1 MAAKYA
7 AKGGASTLII
17 EKDPEIGIPVH
28 CAGLISKRAVE
39 ESELK
44 EVRTFIMNRIKGAII
59 HSPNYDMQLE
69 ARESAYAIMR
79 DHFDRALAKEAMNSG
94 AEIITGC
101 KVVGIKLSGGELR
114 IQIVDTKTKGKMEE
128 IGAKVVIGA
137 DGVRAGVAEMAG
149 MGVKRNLLSCVQ
161 VEGYYDSEG
170 VYAEI
175 FASREIAPGFF
186 AWAIP
191 LNDRIARIGLCIDKR
206 FSSPYST
213 PLAFLKRFLLHEPH
227 MAKRY
232 RGSYYRYTG
241 GVIPIAA
248 GLKPQKTVKI
258 VKDRGKGRG
267 KGILLVG
274 DAAAQ
279 VKPISGGGVYYGLRC
294 GKIAGE
300 VAAKAAST
308 GDMQLLKHYDRRWH
322 REIGKEI
329 AFGIWVHRLRCVLG
343 DDDLDRIFRALGRE
357 RRRVEEKG
365 DMDYPSLILREFI
378 KEPEFIKLAVKN
390 IIRYMYIYGRW
401 SKYYGNGE
409 E

>member
-7 AKGGASTLII
+7 AKSGVSTLII
-17 EKDPEIGIPVH
+17 EKDPEIGIPVR

-44 EVRTFIMNRIKGAII
+44 GVRNFIRNRLKGAII

-69 ARESAYAIMR
+69 ARESAYAIRR
-79 DHFDRALAKEAMNSG
+79 DLFDRALAKEAMNSG

-101 KVVGIKLSGGELR
+101 KVVGIRMSEGELR
-114 IQIVDTKTKGKMEE
+114 IHVDTSNGKKEE

-137 DGVRAGVAEMAG
+137 DGVRAGVARMAG
-149 MGVKRNLLSCVQ
+149 MKIMRNLLSCVQ
-161 VEGYYDSEG
+161 VEGSYDSEG
-170 VYAEI
+170 AYAEV
-175 FASREIAPGFF
+175 FVGREIAPGFF

-191 LNDRIARIGLCIDKR
+191 LDDRIARIGLCIDKR
-206 FSSPYST
+206 YSSPHTT
-213 PLAFLKRFLLHEPH
+213 PLAFLKRFMLHEPR

-232 RGSYYRYTG
+232 RGAYFSYTG
-241 GVIPIAA
+241 GAIPIAA
-248 GLKPQKTVKI
+248 GLKRQKTVKMKMM
-258 VKDRGKGRG
+258 KDGGV
-267 KGILLVG
+267 GILLVG

-279 VKPISGGGVYYGLRC
+279 VKPITGGGVYYGLRC

-300 VAAKAAST
+300 VAAEAAST
-308 GDMQLLKHYDRRWH
+308 GDMQVLKHYDRRWR

-329 AFGIWVHRLRCVLG
+329 AFGIWVHRLRCMLG

-390 IIRYMYIYGRW
+390 IIRYMYIYGRRG
-401 SKYYGNGE
+401 KY
-409 E
+409 

>member
-7 AKGGASTLII
+7 AKSGVSTLII
-17 EKDPEIGIPVH
+17 EKDPEIGIPVR

-44 EVRTFIMNRIKGAII
+44 GVRTFIMNRLKGAII

-69 ARESAYAIMR
+69 ARESAYAIRR
-79 DHFDRALAKEAMNSG
+79 DLFDKALAKEAMNSG

-101 KVVGIKLSGGELR
+101 KVVGIRMSEGELR
-114 IQIVDTKTKGKMEE
+114 IHVEASNGKKDE

-137 DGVRAGVAEMAG
+137 DGVRAGVARMAG
-149 MGVKRNLLSCVQ
+149 MKIMRNLLSCVQ
-161 VEGYYDSEG
+161 VEGSYDSEG
-170 VYAEI
+170 AYAEV
-175 FASREIAPGFF
+175 FVGREIAPGFF

-191 LNDRIARIGLCIDKR
+191 LDDRIARIGLCIDKR
-206 FSSPYST
+206 YSSPHTT
-213 PLAFLKRFLLHEPH
+213 PLAFLKRFMLHEPR

-232 RGSYYRYTG
+232 RGAYFSYTG
-241 GVIPIAA
+241 GAIPIAA
-248 GLKPQKTVKI
+248 GLKRQKTVKMKMM
-258 VKDRGKGRG
+258 KDGGV
-267 KGILLVG
+267 GILLVG

-279 VKPISGGGVYYGLRC
+279 VKPITGGGVYYGLRC

-300 VAAKAAST
+300 VAAEAAST
-308 GDMQLLKHYDRRWH
+308 GDMQVLKHYDRRWR

-357 RRRVEEKG
+357 RRRVEKKG

-390 IIRYMYIYGRW
+390 IIRYMYIYGRRG
-401 SKYYGNGE
+401 KY
-409 E
+409 

>member
-7 AKGGASTLII
+7 AKSGVSTLII
-17 EKDPEIGIPVH
+17 EKDPEIGIPVR

-44 EVRTFIMNRIKGAII
+44 GVRTFIMNRLKGAII

-69 ARESAYAIMR
+69 ARESAYAIRR
-79 DHFDRALAKEAMNSG
+79 DLFDKALAKEAMNSG

-101 KVVGIKLSGGELR
+101 KVVGIRMSEGELR
-114 IQIVDTKTKGKMEE
+114 IHVEASNGKKDE

-137 DGVRAGVAEMAG
+137 DGVRAGVARMAG
-149 MGVKRNLLSCVQ
+149 MKIMRNLLSCVQ
-161 VEGYYDSEG
+161 VEGSYDSEG
-170 VYAEI
+170 AYAEV
-175 FASREIAPGFF
+175 FVGREIAPGFF

-191 LNDRIARIGLCIDKR
+191 LDDRIARIGLCIDKR
-206 FSSPYST
+206 FSSPHST
-213 PLAFLKRFLLHEPH
+213 PLAFLKRFMLHEPR

-232 RGSYYRYTG
+232 RGTYFSYTG
-241 GVIPIAA
+241 GAIPIAA
-248 GLKPQKTVKI
+248 GLKRQKTVKMKMM
-258 VKDRGKGRG
+258 KDGGV
-267 KGILLVG
+267 GILLVG

-279 VKPISGGGVYYGLRC
+279 VKPITGGGVYYGLRC

-300 VAAKAAST
+300 VAAEAAST
-308 GDMQLLKHYDRRWH
+308 GDMQVLKHYDRRWR

-357 RRRVEEKG
+357 RRRVEKKG

-390 IIRYMYIYGRW
+390 IIRYMYIYGRRG
-401 SKYYGNGE
+401 KY
-409 E
+409 

>member
-7 AKGGASTLII
+7 AKSGVSTLII
-17 EKDPEIGIPVH
+17 EKDPEIGIPVR

-44 EVRTFIMNRIKGAII
+44 GVRTFIMNRLKGAII

-69 ARESAYAIMR
+69 ARESAYAIRR
-79 DHFDRALAKEAMNSG
+79 DLFDKALAKEAMNSG

-101 KVVGIKLSGGELR
+101 KVVGIRMSEGELR
-114 IQIVDTKTKGKMEE
+114 IHVEASNGKKDE

-137 DGVRAGVAEMAG
+137 DGVRAGVAQMAG
-149 MGVKRNLLSCVQ
+149 MKIMRNLLSCVQ
-161 VEGYYDSEG
+161 VEGSYDSEG
-170 VYAEI
+170 AYAEV
-175 FASREIAPGFF
+175 FVGREIAPGFF

-191 LNDRIARIGLCIDKR
+191 LDDRIARIGLCIDKR
-206 FSSPYST
+206 YSSPHTT
-213 PLAFLKRFLLHEPH
+213 PLAFLKRFMLHEPR

-232 RGSYYRYTG
+232 RGTYFSYTG
-241 GVIPIAA
+241 GAIPIAA
-248 GLKPQKTVKI
+248 GLKRQKTVKMKMM
-258 VKDRGKGRG
+258 KDGGV
-267 KGILLVG
+267 GILLVG

-279 VKPISGGGVYYGLRC
+279 VKPITGGGVYYGLRC

-300 VAAKAAST
+300 VAAEAAST
-308 GDMQLLKHYDRRWH
+308 GDMQVLKHYDRRWR

-390 IIRYMYIYGRW
+390 IIRYMYIYGRRG
-401 SKYYGNGE
+401 KY
-409 E
+409 

>member
-7 AKGGASTLII
+7 AKSGVSTLII
-17 EKDPEIGIPVH
+17 EKDPEIGIPVR

-44 EVRTFIMNRIKGAII
+44 GVRNFIMNRIKGAII

-69 ARESAYAIMR
+69 ARESAYAIRR
-79 DHFDRALAKEAMNSG
+79 DLFDRALAKEAMNSG

-101 KVVGIKLSGGELR
+101 KVVGIRMSEGELR
-114 IQIVDTKTKGKMEE
+114 IHVDASNGKKDE

-137 DGVRAGVAEMAG
+137 DGVRAGVARMAG
-149 MGVKRNLLSCVQ
+149 MKIMRNLLSCVQ
-161 VEGYYDSEG
+161 VEGSYDSEG
-170 VYAEI
+170 AYAEV
-175 FASREIAPGFF
+175 FVGREIAPGFF

-191 LNDRIARIGLCIDKR
+191 LDDRIARIGLCIDKR
-206 FSSPYST
+206 YSSPHTT
-213 PLAFLKRFLLHEPH
+213 PLAFLKRFMLHEPR

-232 RGSYYRYTG
+232 RGTYFSYTG
-241 GVIPIAA
+241 GAIPIAA
-248 GLKPQKTVKI
+248 GLKRQKTVKMKMM
-258 VKDRGKGRG
+258 KDGGV
-267 KGILLVG
+267 GILLVG

-279 VKPISGGGVYYGLRC
+279 VKPITGGGVYYGLRC

-300 VAAKAAST
+300 VAAEAAST
-308 GDMQLLKHYDRRWH
+308 GDMQVLKHYDRRWR

-390 IIRYMYIYGRW
+390 IIRYMYIYGRRG
-401 SKYYGNGE
+401 KY
-409 E
+409 